1 MKAIDTNIIVRFLV
15 GDDEQQSQ
23 RAYQLFK
30 NAESA
35 KKELF
40 VHLLVILEVVWVLE
54 SVYEIEREKII
65 EALRELM
72 LMPVLRFEQ
81 QPAIQKFLQNAQKN
95 SHDLSDL
102 LIAHS
107 AGEQGCEAVIT
118 FDKKASQYS
127 LFELAK

>member
-40 VHLLVILEVVWVLE
+40 VPLLVILEVVWVLE

-107 AGEQGCEAVIT
+107 A
-118 FDKKASQYS
+118 
-127 LFELAK
+127 